1 MVPDC
6 NFSIR
11 SFVGGYDKNFTYLI
25 TCNATAEHLLID
37 ASVNIKKILPFI
49 KKFPLALLIT
59 HSHSDHIS
67 YIKQYLDFFHNLIV
81 IGHPDTTLSLK
92 IKNFKTMT
100 HNQEIRFGSLNLTAI
115 HTPGHYYDSI
125 CYQLNP
131 VLFTGDTLFVG
142 RTGRVVSD
150 RSDVNHLY
158 DSIYKKILNLP
169 HNTII
174 YPGHDYGS
182 QPTISLKDNIKISPL
197 LNAKNRNNFID
208 LMKEYEKSRR
218 S

>member
-1 MVPDC
+1 MSWKV
-6 NFSIR
+6 
-11 SFVGGYDKNFTYLI
+11 
-25 TCNATAEHLLID
+25 H
-37 ASVNIKKILPFI
+37 
-49 KKFPLALLIT
+49 
-59 HSHSDHIS
+59 
-67 YIKQYLDFFHNLIV
+67 
-81 IGHPDTTLSLK
+81 
-92 IKNFKTMT
+92 
-100 HNQEIRFGSLNLTAI
+100 
-115 HTPGHYYDSI
+115 SI

-150 RSDVNHLY
+150 RSDINHLY

-174 YPGHDYGS
+174 YPGHNYGP

-208 LMKEYEKSRR
+208 LMKEYEKSRK